1 MKESTEITL
10 AREPTMSV
18 DRNGETGAVDS
29 ESSSTTGST
38 TTTTTTRSKK
48 EKKNGG
54 NNSDSTKPSIG
65 SSASSTACL
74 IVPSVPLISIKH
86 GRQQKRSSLDVQ
98 NWIALALTLDGRDKL
113 TKVLQ
118 YACRTLSWWYAI
130 RSARQVTN
138 NNNSSGS
145 YYYAAQS
152 ERFAEAKAALT
163 NGRKAFRLGRTLI
176 ELHRLYTMILQLSK
190 SSSSTKS
197 SNRQSSSC
205 DLSKPSLRST
215 LSFMSF
221 ESPWIDS
228 VGSAIKLLGLAGF
241 WGADNA
247 SYLAQMGLLDDYSQT
262 KQQRIQSRSKRQ
274 ATCSAAAN
282 RSYFAGAL
290 AGLVVNVRAYLR
302 HRRAAL
308 IPLVTEEQKAE
319 KDGDDVDTRIAI
331 RKRIDQAHRK
341 QFVNGMALLKSC
353 CDVLVFS
360 NNPGVDLWKRGFV
373 RGLFRTTTS
382 SRNQPMHEGLHCLCG
397 LISAATVLYNN
408 FPDDDDGDSNK

>member
-1 MKESTEITL
+1 
-10 AREPTMSV
+10 MSV

-29 ESSSTTGST
+29 ESSSTTGSA
-38 TTTTTTRSKK
+38 TTTTTRSKK
-48 EKKNGG
+48 EKKNDG
-54 NNSDSTKPSIG
+54 NRSGCAKPSIL
-65 SSASSTACL
+65 SSAFSTSCVML
-74 IVPSVPLISIKH
+74 PSVPLISIEH
-86 GRQQKRSSLDVQ
+86 GRQQKGSSLEVR

-130 RSARQVTN
+130 RSARQLTN
-138 NNNSSGS
+138 NKNSSGS
-145 YYYAAQS
+145 YYYYAAQS

-176 ELHRLYTMILQLSK
+176 ELHRLYTMLLKLSK
-190 SSSSTKS
+190 SSSSKS
-197 SNRQSSSC
+197 SNRHSSSF
-205 DLSKPSLRST
+205 DPSKPSLPST

-247 SYLAQMGLLDDYSQT
+247 SYLAQMGLLDNYSQT
-262 KQQRIQSRSKRQ
+262 KQQRIQSRSKLQ

-308 IPLVTEEQKAE
+308 IPLVAQEQKAE
-319 KDGDDVDTRIAI
+319 KDGDDVTRIAI
-331 RKRIDQAHRK
+331 RKRIDRAHRR
-341 QFVNGMALLKSC
+341 QFVNGMAMLKSC

-360 NNPGVDLWKRGFV
+360 NNPGVDLWKRGYV
-373 RGLFRTTTS
+373 RGLFRKSTTS

-397 LISAATVLYNN
+397 LISAATVLYNT